1 MSAARLEAL
10 RSKRVQ
16 RGRISVVVEQSDSLP
31 VPVFFALNSF
41 TTVLDTFIYAS
52 HTAHTPF
59 QILLSECADA
69 HPCRGR

>member
-1 MSAARLEAL
+1 MSAARRGAL

-16 RGRISVVVEQSDSLP
+16 RRCISVVVEQFDSLP
-31 VPVFFALNSF
+31 VLVSFALSSL
-41 TTVLDTFIYAS
+41 TTVLDTFIYAG
-52 HTAHTPF
+52 HTAQTPF